1 MEKKTRIHKVM
12 AAAGVGSLRACEKLV
27 AEGRVTVNGRPAAIG
42 QPVTPGRDL
51 IAVDG
56 EKVYVDTRR
65 KKRYIM
71 LNKPRGYITTASDEL
86 GRRTVFDLL
95 DGVQERVFPVGRLD
109 RNSEGLLLFTNDG
122 ELANKIMHP
131 STHIDKKYRV
141 TVTPDIDDL
150 TLVTLSEGVEID
162 GKKTAPAI
170 VRVLTKEPG
179 RVVLEMTIHEGRN
192 RQIRKMME
200 AVNLTVARLKRV
212 SEGPIRLGMLQ
223 PGRWRDLTPQEVAA
237 LKNAAAKAQRRKLHA

>member
-1 MEKKTRIHKVM
+1 MEKKIRIHKVM

-27 AEGRVTVNGRPAAIG
+27 SEGRVTVNGRPAGVG
-42 QPVTPGRDL
+42 QPVLPGRDL

-56 EKVYVDTRR
+56 EKVLVDARR
-65 KKRYIM
+65 GKRYIM
-71 LNKPRGYITTASDEL
+71 LNKPRGYVTTASDEL
-86 GRRTVFDLL
+86 GRKTVFDLL
-95 DGVQERVFPVGRLD
+95 TDVGERVFPVGRLD

-141 TVTPDIDDL
+141 TVTPDVDDL
-150 TLVTLSEGVEID
+150 KLIALSEGVEID

-200 AVNLTVARLKRV
+200 AVELAVSRLKRV
-212 SEGPIRLGMLQ
+212 SEGPVRLGMLQ
-223 PGRWRDLTPQEVAA
+223 PGRWRDLTAQEVAA
-237 LKNAAAKAQRRKLHA
+237 LKNACSKAERRRRNA